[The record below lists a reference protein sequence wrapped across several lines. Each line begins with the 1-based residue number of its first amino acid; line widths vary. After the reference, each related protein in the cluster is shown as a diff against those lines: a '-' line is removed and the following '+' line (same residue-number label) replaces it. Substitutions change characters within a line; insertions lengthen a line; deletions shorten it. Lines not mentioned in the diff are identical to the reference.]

1 LLVIG
6 VSTVDI
12 ILSVIYTLI
21 ILLFARIIRKSVC
34 TPATKKYF
42 VLFIFLKVVY
52 AIFFVLLHAYYYKGG
67 DTFLY
72 FAGAKFVATQ
82 IAYDPTRAF
91 SFLFGGIE
99 VFEQVV
105 YTGGFLSYAF
115 RDPSTISMFQITTLF
130 YYLGFKQIMATT
142 ILMSAFSAIG
152 VWSIFSVFCKL
163 YPKAIKLFAWGTLF
177 YPTLCIWG
185 SGILKDTIIIFAIGL
200 MFKSFYQI
208 RNKQKI
214 TSSIIMVF
222 FGSLICMDLKPY
234 ILYSFL
240 PPMLLWQYSAITS
253 SLKNRLIR
261 YSIAPFILISFML
274 AGFYFLNSISE
285 NAGKYSLN
293 NIQEMA
299 EGFQSWHNY
308 LAENR
313 GQTGYSL
320 GEVNYTPIG
329 VLSKSPQAFF
339 VTFYRPLPF
348 EISNIATAFESIQS
362 TILLFLTLFLI
373 IKIGLINIFK
383 NIFKNTHVRSFLL
396 FSIIMGI
403 ATGITSFNYG
413 ALSRYKIPILPFYT
427 AALAIL
433 YIEGKKV
440 KAKKLYV

>member
-1 LLVIG
+1 
-6 VSTVDI
+6 
-12 ILSVIYTLI
+12 
-21 ILLFARIIRKSVC
+21 
-34 TPATKKYF
+34 
-42 VLFIFLKVVY
+42 
-52 AIFFVLLHAYYYKGG
+52 
-67 DTFLY
+67 
-72 FAGAKFVATQ
+72 
-82 IAYDPTRAF
+82 
-91 SFLFGGIE
+91 
-99 VFEQVV
+99 
-105 YTGGFLSYAF
+105 
-115 RDPSTISMFQITTLF
+115 
-130 YYLGFKQIMATT
+130 
-142 ILMSAFSAIG
+142 
-152 VWSIFSVFCKL
+152 
-163 YPKAIKLFAWGTLF
+163 
-177 YPTLCIWG
+177 
-185 SGILKDTIIIFAIGL
+185 
-200 MFKSFYQI
+200 
-208 RNKQKI
+208 
-214 TSSIIMVF
+214 MVF